1 MTPDGLFRVKTLWVC
16 QPQGSKPYLRG
27 QNIKQKGRFTC
38 LHKAKISSIFI
49 IFCPY
54 LCITKQREKCQALD
68 RRLSHFPC
76 CAEGPS
82 CETEG
87 IPGKTK
93 VMSKKITTTTPPTA
107 YINKEQGWNK
117 NTDLGCDVK
126 TILRSDKRMK
136 VGKDYQG
143 VLRHDSEAIV
153 DEFISRDSH
162 YTFVETLSWSTKRNP
177 RLFNGK
183 FISVTRRDDGSLRP
197 NFKPMRVD
205 KDFTVDGYA
214 LGVCN
219 ELRMALKGLVEE

>member
-1 MTPDGLFRVKTLWVC
+1 MHKTPVVRAGLVAGLW
-16 QPQGSKPYLRG
+16 Q
-27 QNIKQKGRFTC
+27 
-38 LHKAKISSIFI
+38 SS
-49 IFCPY
+49 Y

-126 TILRSDKRMK
+126 TLLRSDMRMK
-136 VGKDYQG
+136 TGKEYQG
-143 VLRHDSEAIV
+143 VLRHDSEAVV

-162 YTFVETLSWSTKRNP
+162 YTFTETLPWSTKRNP

-183 FISVTRRDDGSLRP
+183 YISITRQDSGNLRP
-197 NFKPMRVD
+197 NFKPMKID
-205 KDFTVDGYA
+205 KDFTVDSYA
-214 LGVCN
+214 IGVCN
-219 ELRMALKGLVEE
+219 ELRKALNGLVEEVGK